1 MVALALGARRRRIP
15 FDPRV
20 LVGILLVVG
29 SVGGVVA
36 VVKVTNRTEPVY
48 VAAQTLVPGTPLTT
62 QSLDVRW
69 MRLGDSSEHYLTEL
83 PRDGAVVTRSVAA
96 GELVPLS
103 ALGAATS
110 VTDASVVVPL
120 STKPAA
126 SIGPGSV
133 IDLWAAAKASGTAAG
148 TGEKADPPHVLVSG
162 ATVVR
167 LLTPSGLLAADRS
180 ATLEVEVPR
189 EDVAAVLQAVADG
202 ESVSAVALGAAV
214 QR

>member
-1 MVALALGARRRRIP
+1 MVALALGVRRRRVP

-20 LVGILLVVG
+20 LIGTLLVLA

-36 VVKVTNRTEPVY
+36 VVAANDRTVPVY
-48 VAAQTLVPGTPLTT
+48 AAAQALVPGTRITA
-62 QSLDVRW
+62 DAVRVSRV
-69 MRLGDSSEHYLTEL
+69 RLGGAEGRYLAGPL
-83 PRDGAVVTRSVAA
+83 PSGGVVVTRSVAE

-103 ALGAATS
+103 ALGAAAS
-110 VTDASVVVPL
+110 VTDVSVVVPL

-126 SIGPGSV
+126 TVGAGSV
-133 IDLWAAAKASGTAAG
+133 VDLWAAAKATG
-148 TGEKADPPHVLVSG
+148 TGEKAPPPHVLVSG

-167 LLTPSGLLAADRS
+167 LVTPTGLIATASG
-180 ATLEVEVPR
+180 ATLEIELPR

-214 QR
+214 DR

>member
-1 MVALALGARRRRIP
+1 MVALPLGARRRRIP

-20 LVGILLVVG
+20 LIGILLVVG
-29 SVGGVVA
+29 SVVGVVA
-36 VVKVTNRTEPVY
+36 VVKLTNRTAPVY
-48 VAAQTLVPGTPLTT
+48 VASQALVPGTRLTT
-62 QSLDVRW
+62 AAVDIRW
-69 MRLGDSSEHYLTEL
+69 VRLGDSADHYLTQL
-83 PRDGAVVTRSVAA
+83 PRDGAVVTRNVAE

-103 ALGAATS
+103 ALGAAAS

-126 SIGPGSV
+126 SVGPGAV
-133 IDLWAAAKASGTAAG
+133 IDLWSAAKATT
-148 TGEKADPPHVLVSG
+148 TGEKAAPPHVLVSG

-167 LLTPSGLLAADRS
+167 LLAPTGLLATDRS

-189 EDVAAVLQAVADG
+189 DDVAAVLQAVADG

-214 QR
+214 RR